1 MKISTTVD
9 CFADVLVTVCRGLA
23 GILALAFFIVS
34 MQCSAFGWDAVLPV
48 SSTPASQPTFTDSQ
62 HSRDDITKVVRM
74 LAQLPACQHTVAV
87 PGLFA
92 WLARR
97 YLAPVCLFVQV
108 GEFVMVA
115 LAFGLPAW
123 QHLLIA
129 CASLNAATLL
139 LYPLVPESGR
149 WLLSRGRT
157 EEARQALQRIAAG
170 NKSQVPTEPLVSSCS
185 SACSKQQDL
194 AAAEEARGSCSDA
207 GTSTSGG
214 NEGSSEPPVKLVHLL
229 HHPRMAGRLLVL
241 LITSFTL
248 MLNYYG
254 ISLGAG
260 GIPGSM

>member
-1 MKISTTVD
+1 M
-9 CFADVLVTVCRGLA
+9 
-23 GILALAFFIVS
+23 LALLLS
-34 MQCSAFGWDAVLPV
+34 
-48 SSTPASQPTFTDSQ
+48 
-62 HSRDDITKVVRM
+62 
-74 LAQLPACQHTVAV
+74 CQHTVALV
-87 PGLFA
+87 LRSPGLFA
-92 WLARR
+92 WLALKC
-97 YLAPVCLFVQV
+97 LALVCLFVQV

-115 LAFGLPAW
+115 LAFALPAW

-170 NKSQVPTEPLVSSCS
+170 NKSQVPTEPLVSSSS
-185 SACSKQQDL
+185 SACSQQQDL
-194 AAAEEARGSCSDA
+194 AAVEEARGSCSDA
-207 GTSTSGG
+207 GTSSSGG
-214 NEGSSEPPVKLVHLL
+214 IEGSGEPPVKLVHLL